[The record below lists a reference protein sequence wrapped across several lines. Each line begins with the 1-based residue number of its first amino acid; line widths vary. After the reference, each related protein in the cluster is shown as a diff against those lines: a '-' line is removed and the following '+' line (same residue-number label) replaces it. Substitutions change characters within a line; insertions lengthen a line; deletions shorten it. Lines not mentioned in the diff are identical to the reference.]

1 MVDLV
6 ALSGAHTIGL
16 VKCNFV
22 TARLYNNSAPS
33 FAPPFATVLKQRCPP
48 ISDNKVSLD
57 FTTPL
62 TLDNVYYQNVLASKG
77 LLVSDQSLLNSTAS
91 KDLVEKFAMD
101 NSLFLQQ
108 FTKSMIKLGNIAPA
122 IGSTGEVRTNCRKIN

>member
-16 VKCNFV
+16 AKCNFV
-22 TARLYNNSAPS
+22 TARLYNNSASS
-33 FAPPFATVLKQRCPP
+33 FAPPFATVLKQGCPP

-57 FTTPL
+57 FTMPL

-91 KDLVEKFAMD
+91 KDLVENFAMD

-108 FTKSMIKLGNIAPA
+108 FTKSMIKLGNITPA
-122 IGSTGEVRTNCRKIN
+122 IGSTGEVRTNCRKKN